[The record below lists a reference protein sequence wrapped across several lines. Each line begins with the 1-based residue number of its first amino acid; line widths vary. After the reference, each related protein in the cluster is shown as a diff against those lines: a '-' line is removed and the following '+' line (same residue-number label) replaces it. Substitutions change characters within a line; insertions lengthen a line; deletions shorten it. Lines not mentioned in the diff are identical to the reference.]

1 MQIFNASHVAKIL
14 KLMDEWFDEK
24 AKERKKAENENT
36 SRERIIEEK
45 E

>member
-1 MQIFNASHVAKIL
+1 MQIFNASRVAKM
-14 KLMDEWFDEK
+14 KLMDEGFDEK